1 MHPSQ
6 QAPEGGLW
14 AGAFDVISVAVIF
27 LAIAAAAEGLGFNL
41 SRWSVFGLVYFI
53 YNLVC
58 LFARDGRTLGKTA
71 VDICVVSAAG
81 RRLTAA
87 ESITRAAVRSWPFFL
102 LDAQIARVLDGY
114 LSFPLTLLAGTLLL
128 AALFIAETT
137 LLASSPTRQT
147 IADRLAGSL
156 VVNLP
161 PMQPHRAP
169 AIPMYSARMLNSGI
183 LPAAQRIATRIGG
196 SALTAGCSRRQEA
209 ARLIRSV
216 RGHMGTVGAIF
227 GVGYA
232 VYLLTSLV
240 YVAISVRHGKWL
252 LIGTVLISLACFV
265 ASIVTINELGSSL
278 KEHQ

>member
-1 MHPSQ
+1 MAHASFT
-6 QAPEGGLW
+6 AGSGRRLW

-27 LAIAAAAEGLGFNL
+27 LAIAAAAEGLRFNL
-41 SRWSVFGLVYFI
+41 SRWSVLGLVYFI

-114 LSFPLTLLAGTLLL
+114 LSFPLTVLAGTLLM

-169 AIPMYSARMLNSGI
+169 AIPMYSARDAEFGHPPGRPADRDEDWRKRSNSRLQPTPRSG
-183 LPAAQRIATRIGG
+183 AAD
-196 SALTAGCSRRQEA
+196 
-209 ARLIRSV
+209 
-216 RGHMGTVGAIF
+216 RG
-227 GVGYA
+227 
-232 VYLLTSLV
+232 
-240 YVAISVRHGKWL
+240 R
-252 LIGTVLISLACFV
+252 
-265 ASIVTINELGSSL
+265 
-278 KEHQ
+278 

>member
-1 MHPSQ
+1 MAHASFT
-6 QAPEGGLW
+6 ASSGRRLW
-14 AGAFDVISVAVIF
+14 AGAFDAISVAVIF

-87 ESITRAAVRSWPFFL
+87 ESVTRAAVRSWPFFL

-114 LSFPLTLLAGTLLL
+114 LSLPLTVLAGTLLL
-128 AALFIAETT
+128 AALLIAETT
-137 LLASSPTRQT
+137 LLARSPTRQT

-169 AIPMYSARMLNSGI
+169 AIPMYSARDAEFGHPPGHPADRDEDWRKRSNSRLQPTPRSG
-183 LPAAQRIATRIGG
+183 AADPER
-196 SALTAGCSRRQEA
+196 
-209 ARLIRSV
+209 
-216 RGHMGTVGAIF
+216 
-227 GVGYA
+227 
-232 VYLLTSLV
+232 
-240 YVAISVRHGKWL
+240 
-252 LIGTVLISLACFV
+252 
-265 ASIVTINELGSSL
+265 
-278 KEHQ
+278 